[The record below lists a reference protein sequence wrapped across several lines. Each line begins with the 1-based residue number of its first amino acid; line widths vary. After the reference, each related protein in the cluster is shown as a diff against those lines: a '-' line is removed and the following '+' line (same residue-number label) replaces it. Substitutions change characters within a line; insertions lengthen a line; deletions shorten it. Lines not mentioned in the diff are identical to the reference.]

1 MKEAAADYEKRIKRY
16 SSFEIFEVKAASGA
30 PATVKSKEGAA
41 ILKAL
46 GARDTVIALSELGE
60 RFDSRGFAAF
70 LDKRLSSSPG
80 RVVLVVGGAFGLG
93 DELLK
98 RADFTVSLSKM
109 TMPHE
114 MARLVVTEQIYRAFT
129 IIKGEPYSH

>member
-1 MKEAAADYEKRIKRY
+1 MREAATDYEKRIKRY
-16 SSFEIFEVKAASGA
+16 SSFEITEVKAASGD
-30 PATVKSKEGAA
+30 PQSVKSKEGAA

-46 GARDTVIALSELGE
+46 GTRDTVVALSELGKY
-60 RFDSRGFAAF
+60 FDSRGFSAF
-70 LDKRLSSSPG
+70 LEKRLSSSPG
-80 RVVLVVGGAFGLG
+80 RVVFVLGGAFGLG
-93 DELLK
+93 NEVLE

-114 MARLVVTEQIYRAFT
+114 MARLVVTEQLYRAFT